1 MVGGQ
6 AASDPSISRQDF
18 FIKDR
23 IAMGDLTVTH
33 CPTGR
38 MWADI
43 FTKPKQGK
51 DFRVF
56 RGEVMNCPEVYDDA
70 AEAKSDMIASRIKK
84 VCFDTKRNSVK
95 TKTLTSCV
103 HRRSVL
109 GVTQNGD
116 YHRIA
121 EKQ

>member
-1 MVGGQ
+1 
-6 AASDPSISRQDF
+6 
-18 FIKDR
+18 
-23 IAMGDLTVTH
+23 MGDLSVTH

-70 AEAKSDMIASRIKK
+70 AEAKSDMIASRIKT
-84 VCFDTKRNSVK
+84 VRVGTKRISVN
-95 TKTLTSCV
+95 TKTLTSRV

-109 GVTQNGD
+109 GITQNGD
-116 YHRIA
+116 YRRIA